1 MTKAIKKQV
10 ETQQNQHDGDSLQA
24 QFTCKILRVFYGILR
39 QITPPVIYGF
49 IIPGILYHLPGKVLV
64 FPGI

>member
-39 QITPPVIYGF
+39 VIYDKLR
-49 IIPGILYHLPGKVLV
+49 PP
-64 FPGI
+64 